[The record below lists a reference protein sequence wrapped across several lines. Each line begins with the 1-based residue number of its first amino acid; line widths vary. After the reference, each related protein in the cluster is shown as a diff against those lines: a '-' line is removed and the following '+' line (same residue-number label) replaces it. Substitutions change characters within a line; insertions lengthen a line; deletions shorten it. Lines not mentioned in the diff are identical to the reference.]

1 MHRNTTQCVWK
12 REKLDQWFSVS
23 VLMVFAR
30 RLDQSVNM
38 TIFLQG
44 NIKSQR
50 GNGLENIKLVVSD
63 NYLPTLD
70 TNILIEENRN
80 LFFGLDIVRLGS
92 WSWSMV
98 LVKFKIHGQR
108 RTRADAIIQMYH
120 QHPSDNFLTS
130 YSKAKT
136 LYLILIIIFRP
147 IPLE

>member
-1 MHRNTTQCVWK
+1 
-12 REKLDQWFSVS
+12 
-23 VLMVFAR
+23 
-30 RLDQSVNM
+30 M

-80 LFFGLDIVRLGS
+80 LFFWMRYCHAWVLVLVHGTDQIQNS
-92 WSWSMV
+92 WS
-98 LVKFKIHGQR
+98 K
-108 RTRADAIIQMYH
+108 
-120 QHPSDNFLTS
+120 NFSTS

-136 LYLILIIIFRP
+136 IY
-147 IPLE
+147 